1 MFVIAGATG
10 HTGSV
15 VASTLLAQGKKV
27 RVIVRDEKK
36 GAAWQQE
43 GAEVAIANLDDAA
56 ALGRALEGAEGVYA
70 LVPPNFTADDPRAEQ
85 GRVVEAWARAVA
97 AARPKHVV
105 LLSSIGAELP
115 GGTGPIVMVHE
126 LEEKLAA
133 TGVPL
138 TAVRAGYFME
148 NWAGMVPAAKGDGIL
163 PSMLAPGRATPMVAT
178 ADIGRVAAEALVAG
192 AGAPRVIELAGP
204 RDYTPEEV
212 AAAFGSALGR
222 PVKLVPVPEQ
232 GIEPALAQ
240 AGFKPKLAALY
251 REMTSALNGGKIK
264 WSGAPRRGRVELD
277 ELVRA
282 LV

>member
-36 GAAWQQE
+36 GAAWKQK
-43 GAEVAIANLDDAA
+43 GAEVAVANLDDAA
-56 ALGRALEGAEGVYA
+56 ALGRALAGAEGVYA

-126 LEEKLAA
+126 LEERLAA
-133 TGVPL
+133 
-138 TAVRAGYFME
+138 F
-148 NWAGMVPAAKGDGIL
+148 KG
-163 PSMLAPGRATPMVAT
+163 TTV
-178 ADIGRVAAEALVAG
+178 AEASR
-192 AGAPRVIELAGP
+192 APKKAS
-204 RDYTPEEV
+204 T
-212 AAAFGSALGR
+212 
-222 PVKLVPVPEQ
+222 
-232 GIEPALAQ
+232 
-240 AGFKPKLAALY
+240 
-251 REMTSALNGGKIK
+251 
-264 WSGAPRRGRVELD
+264 
-277 ELVRA
+277 
-282 LV
+282 